1 MKAAGDL
8 NLVALSD
15 GIDLRRVFASPLA
28 LLFPNRVDPHAHH
41 LLPSTSC
48 RTSVSPFAPCITAS
62 PVPLGHSNARHG
74 KGCSVTAP

>member
-15 GIDLRRVFASPLA
+15 GIDLRRVFASSLA
-28 LLFPNRVDPHAHH
+28 LLFPNQVGPLAHRLLL
-41 LLPSTSC
+41 LLPVPPP
-48 RTSVSPFAPCITAS
+48 RPSPTARITVS